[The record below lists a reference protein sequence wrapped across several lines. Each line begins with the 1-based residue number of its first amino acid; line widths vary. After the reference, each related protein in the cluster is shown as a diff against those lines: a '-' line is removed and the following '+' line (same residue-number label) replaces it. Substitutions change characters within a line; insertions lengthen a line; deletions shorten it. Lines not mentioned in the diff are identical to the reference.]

1 MTDLASSPTMFVPH
15 LQELIDVAVLTLSGQ
30 DRSTE
35 SILES
40 VRQLSAYTSTNHC
53 LSCRSSNWF
62 IQSFSRGP
70 RLVQRGC
77 GKYIN
82 LPTYSEDEE
91 GTALNGVTIMSPV
104 LFCLQFDLDGGGG
117 TGAGD
122 APPEAMAA
130 GGGESYRPV
139 QKDVQ
144 REVAR

>member
-1 MTDLASSPTMFVPH
+1 MFAPH
-15 LQELIDVAVLTLSGQ
+15 LQELIDVSVLTLAGQ
-30 DRSTE
+30 DQSTK

-40 VRQLSAYTSTNHC
+40 VHELSSFVSTNHC

-82 LPTYSEDEE
+82 LPTYSEGEE
-91 GTALNGVTIMSPV
+91 GTALHGVTIMSPV
-104 LFCLQFDLDGGGG
+104 LFCLQFEPG
-117 TGAGD
+117 GAGAGE
-122 APPEAMAA
+122 APPVAMAA

-139 QKDVQ
+139 QKDLQ
-144 REVAR
+144 REAAR

>member
-1 MTDLASSPTMFVPH
+1 MTDLAAGPTTFAPH
-15 LQELIDVAVLTLSGQ
+15 LQELIDVAVLTLAGQ
-30 DRSTE
+30 DQSTK

-40 VRQLSAYTSTNHC
+40 VRELSAYTSTNHC

-82 LPTYSEDEE
+82 LPTYSEGDE
-91 GTALNGVTIMSPV
+91 GTALHGVTAISPI
-104 LFCLQFDLDGGGG
+104 LFCLQFDPDGGGS
-117 TGAGD
+117 AGD
-122 APPEAMAA
+122 APPEAVASE
-130 GGGESYRPV
+130 GGEFHRPA

-144 REVAR
+144 REVVR